1 MASTDPPETQ
11 HRIKVRI
18 LLVLASILA
27 FLAIFTSWV
36 DRQALDTNEW
46 VSTSGK
52 LLEDKAI
59 SDAVATYA
67 VDQLYANVDVTA
79 VIKQRLPPDLQPFS
93 APASAGIRQF
103 ATQAAQQAIDS
114 PRVQQAWRD
123 ANRIAHR
130 QLVSILK
137 GNNEAVSSQN
147 GKVVLN
153 LRPLVLQL
161 ADRIG
166 LKKQLNQ
173 RLPPDVGQ
181 LEVADSKDL
190 DTARTV
196 VKIIVGLAWLFT
208 FGSVALFGLAAYLA
222 KGRRWIVVL
231 GYGLGLIAAGLAAI
245 VVRSALKG
253 LFVDS
258 LSNTEAANV
267 PAQHAWDIGTSLLQ
281 SIATTV
287 VIYGVLFVIAAFLA
301 SPARSAIGI
310 RRALTPTLRDRP
322 GLVWSVFAA
331 VALIALI
338 VWPPAGTRQLVL
350 SLLLIA
356 LAGFGLEAL
365 KRKTEREFPGAKK
378 GDWMLAMRQ
387 RARRASAETGR
398 RISSAMR
405 DLTADEQHPDDEKLN
420 RIERLGELKE
430 RGLLTA
436 AEFREEKKKIL
447 SA

>member
-137 GNNEAVSSQN
+137 GSNEAVSSQN

-222 KGRRWIVVL
+222 KGRRWMVVL

>member
-52 LLEDKAI
+52 LLEDEAI

-103 ATQAAQQAIDS
+103 ATQAAQQAIES
-114 PRVQQAWRD
+114 PRVQQAWSD
-123 ANRIAHR
+123 ANQIAHR

-166 LKKQLNQ
+166 LKKQLNE

-222 KGRRWIVVL
+222 KGRRWMVVL

-245 VVRSALKG
+245 AVRSALKG

-322 GLVWSVFAA
+322 GLVWTVFAA

-405 DLTADEQHPDDEKLN
+405 DLTTDEQHPDDEKLN

-436 AEFREEKKKIL
+436 AEFREEKKRIL